1 MLLAFVF
8 IFMHS
13 STKMAETVSFAGA
26 HADGTEGVQAIPDG
40 FGGRL
45 REERKR
51 LRLSQTEVATAG
63 GVKRLAQG
71 QYETGTSMP
80 SVRYLQGVA
89 HVGIDLRY
97 VLFDRRGDSGLLSAA
112 EVRRI
117 EARAFELLE
126 DFVSTQPEATY
137 GAEGRFAM
145 FQLLRA
151 KLTEEAR
158 LISFESADG

>member
-1 MLLAFVF
+1 
-8 IFMHS
+8 MHS
-13 STKMAETVSFAGA
+13 STKLSKNVGFASA
-26 HADGTEGVQAIPDG
+26 SVGVGVGNAVCGPAIPDG
-40 FGGRL
+40 FGERL

-51 LRLSQTEVATAG
+51 LRLSQTEVASAG

-89 HVGIDLRY
+89 HVGIDLEY
-97 VLFDRRGDSGLLSAA
+97 VLFG
-112 EVRRI
+112 RRI
-117 EARAFELLE
+117 DSSVLPGVEITRIEGRAFGLLE
-126 DFVSTQPEATY
+126 DFISTQPEATY
-137 GAEGRFAM
+137 GAEARFAM

-158 LISFESADG
+158 LKSSESIVD